1 MAQSGHIIAHIAQ
14 PMHAS
19 SSVQYAVNTP
29 SLLRFSCWIATIC
42 LGHAV
47 VHSSQPLQRSKMTFI
62 FAIGVTIPFRLTAQS
77 AVPISKARRE
87 YGAALPAAERHSGVP
102 CRIRQQRTPKPAS
115 YIIAHI
121 DKKSKRGA
129 FFYLLLS
136 AGCKTAALRIN
147 RNAAVCRMQLI
158 TASCKRRSSS

>member
-62 FAIGVTIPFRLTAQS
+62 FAIGVTIPFR
-77 AVPISKARRE
+77 I
-87 YGAALPAAERHSGVP
+87 
-102 CRIRQQRTPKPAS
+102 
-115 YIIAHI
+115 
-121 DKKSKRGA
+121 
-129 FFYLLLS
+129 
-136 AGCKTAALRIN
+136 
-147 RNAAVCRMQLI
+147 LI
-158 TASCKRRSSS
+158 TGRTGFIDLKASGAYSFLHRTDGRYSVQCKRTLSVTLYYSTFFCKFQVLFGCIVKLLTLYPEAIQEHLAVLPDFRRPSCYFCNDML